1 MFNDSSGK
9 ESKTSILLDGTT
21 KTNFTI
27 FDFSD
32 IGGDSDDDFVDHEDT
47 FLADHKPI
55 SSVYG
60 STGTRSRS
68 ISAASLEQDTDG
80 LDEGSGS
87 HTYQC

>member
-1 MFNDSSGK
+1 MYKYVSH
-9 ESKTSILLDGTT
+9 
-21 KTNFTI
+21 
-27 FDFSD
+27 FSD
-32 IGGDSDDDFVDHEDT
+32 EGDSDDDYGVDPEDT
-47 FLADHKPI
+47 FLTDRKQI